1 MVTATPAAMRALD
14 LLDELALP
22 EPEDFDD
29 DEGFDDDGFY
39 DDEGC

>member
-1 MVTATPAAMRALD
+1 MTAAPVAMRALD

-22 EPEDFDD
+22 DSEDLDD
-29 DEGFDDDGFY
+29 DEGFYD